1 MMSATVNVMWPVIP
15 IWSCIQTMSKNS
27 SIHASAPGAAQDLVQ
42 ARYQQA
48 AFIPDEVNAT
58 IETLFNHRS
67 VRAYTDEALKPGTL
81 ELLVA
86 AAQSASTSSNLQ
98 TWSVVAV
105 QDAARKDRLA
115 QLAGNQEH
123 IRRCP
128 LFLVWVADLSRLK
141 MLGVKRGVAH
151 EGLTYME
158 AFLVAAIDSALA
170 AQNAAVAAESM
181 GLGVVYIGGMRN
193 QPEQVAK
200 ELGLPEY
207 AFATFG
213 MCIGYPD
220 PLKPAS
226 VKPRLPQAAVLH
238 KEQYDASALEASAHS
253 YNATMDE
260 FYKAQ
265 GMKNN
270 GPWDL
275 HSLNRIRGREAL
287 TGRHRLVEALN
298 NLGFQLR

>member
-1 MMSATVNVMWPVIP
+1 MS
-15 IWSCIQTMSKNS
+15 QES
-27 SIHASAPGAAQDLVQ
+27 SIHARAAGAAQDLLH
-42 ARYQQA
+42 ARYQPA
-48 AFIPDEVNAT
+48 GFIPDELNAT
-58 IETLFNHRS
+58 IETLFSHRS
-67 VRAYTDEALKPGTL
+67 VRAYTDETLKPGTL

-105 QDAARKDRLA
+105 QDEARKDRLA

-128 LFLVWVADLSRLK
+128 LYLVWVADLARLK
-141 MLGVKRGVAH
+141 ALGVKRGVAH
-151 EGLTYME
+151 DGLTYME

-193 QPEQVAK
+193 HPEEVAK
-200 ELGLPEY
+200 ELGLPDQ

-220 PLKPAS
+220 PMKPAS
-226 VKPRLPQAAVLH
+226 IKPRLPQAAVLH
-238 KEQYDASALEASAHS
+238 KEAYDASAFDDATQS
-253 YNATMDE
+253 YNATMAE
-260 FYKAQ
+260 FYKSQ
-265 GMKNN
+265 GMKND
-270 GPWDL
+270 GTWDL
-275 HSLNRIRGREAL
+275 HSLNRLRGPEAL

-298 NLGFQLR
+298 NLGFELR

>member
-1 MMSATVNVMWPVIP
+1 MAAGT
-15 IWSCIQTMSKNS
+15 
-27 SIHASAPGAAQDLVQ
+27 AQDLLK

-48 AFIPDEVNAT
+48 AFTPDEVNAT

-67 VRAYTDEALKPGTL
+67 VRAYTDETLKPGTL

-98 TWSVVAV
+98 TWSVVVV
-105 QDAARKDRLA
+105 QDAQSKDRLA

-123 IRRCP
+123 VRRCP
-128 LFLVWVADLSRLK
+128 LFLVWVADLSRFK
-141 MLGVKRGVAH
+141 SLGVKHGVPH
-151 EGLTYME
+151 DGLTYME
-158 AFLVAAIDSALA
+158 AFLLASIDSALA

-181 GLGVVYIGGMRN
+181 GLGVVFIGGMRN
-193 QPEQVAK
+193 HPEEVAK
-200 ELGLPEY
+200 ELGLPDY

-238 KEQYDASALEASAHS
+238 KEKYDASALEPAAQS
-253 YNATMDE
+253 YNATMDD

-265 GMKNN
+265 GMKNS

-275 HSLNRIRGREAL
+275 HSLNRLRGPEAL
-287 TGRHRLVEALN
+287 TGRDRLVEALK
-298 NLGFQLR
+298 NLGFDLR

>member
-1 MMSATVNVMWPVIP
+1 MNHAETSAK
-15 IWSCIQTMSKNS
+15 S
-27 SIHASAPGAAQDLVQ
+27 QDLVQ
-42 ARYQQA
+42 ARYQQSV
-48 AFIPDEVNAT
+48 FVPDDLNAT
-58 IETLFNHRS
+58 IETILNHRS
-67 VRAYTDEALKPGTL
+67 VRAYAEKPLEPQTL

-105 QDAARKDRLA
+105 EDSARKDRLA

-128 LFLVWVADLSRLK
+128 LFLVWIADLSRLK
-141 MLGVKRGVAH
+141 ALGLKRGVAH
-151 EGLTYME
+151 GSLTHLE
-158 AFLVAAIDSALA
+158 TFLVATIDSALA
-170 AQNAAVAAESM
+170 AQNAATAAESM

-193 QPEQVAK
+193 HPEEVAK
-200 ELGLPEY
+200 ELGLPSY

-220 PLKPAS
+220 SLRPAS

-238 KEQYDASALEASAHS
+238 REQYDASALDAATQS
-253 YNATMDE
+253 YNTIMTE
-260 FYKAQ
+260 FYTTQ
-265 GMKNN
+265 GMKND

-275 HSLNRIRGREAL
+275 HSLNRVRGPEAMA
-287 TGRHRLVEALN
+287 GRHRLVEALN
-298 NLGFQLR
+298 NLGFELK

>member
-1 MMSATVNVMWPVIP
+1 
-15 IWSCIQTMSKNS
+15 MSK
-27 SIHASAPGAAQDLVQ
+27 ASLNPATNPETAQALLK

-48 AFIPDEVNAT
+48 AFIPDEVNTT
-58 IETLFNHRS
+58 IETLFQHRS
-67 VRAYTDEALKPGTL
+67 VRAYTNDAIKPGTL

-123 IRRCP
+123 VRRCP
-128 LFLVWVADLSRLK
+128 LFLVWVADLSRFK
-141 MLGVKRGVAH
+141 SLGVKHGVAH

-158 AFLVAAIDSALA
+158 AFLLASIDSALA
-170 AQNAAVAAESM
+170 AQNAAIAAESM

-193 QPEQVAK
+193 HPEEVAK
-200 ELGLPEY
+200 ELGLPDY

-220 PLKPAS
+220 PQKPAS
-226 VKPRLPQAAVLH
+226 VKPRLPQAVVLH
-238 KEQYDASALEASAHS
+238 KEQYDASALDAAAQS
-253 YNATMDE
+253 YNATMTE
-260 FYKAQ
+260 FYRTQ
-265 GMKNN
+265 GMKND

-275 HSLNRIRGREAL
+275 HSLKRLRGPEAL
-287 TGRHRLVEALN
+287 SGRDRLVEALN
-298 NLGFQLR
+298 NLGFELR